1 MWELKKEA
9 LFSAE
14 IPGRVGI
21 KKNSRRLAIIRG
33 KPMSFASKAFSVWE
47 KVALF
52 HIKQTKT
59 RCSSTLRGDLHASYT
74 FYFKNR
80 ASEPDVSNCIEG
92 VQDCL
97 QTAGV
102 IENDKQI
109 VSLDAQ
115 KIINGTEMTTV
126 KLYAVKAFPD
136 AQKAGTP

>member
-1 MWELKKEA
+1 MWALKNEA

-21 KKNSRRLAIIRG
+21 KKNSRRLAVIRG
-33 KPMSFASKAFSVWE
+33 KPMSFSSKRFSTWE

-52 HIKQTKT
+52 HLKQTKT
-59 RCSSTLRGDLHASYT
+59 RCSSILTGGLHASYT
-74 FYFKNR
+74 FHFKNR

-97 QTAGV
+97 QLASI

-109 VSLDAQ
+109 ISLDAK
-115 KIINGTEMTTV
+115 KIIDGTEKTIV
-126 KLYAVKAFPD
+126 QLYTAG
-136 AQKAGTP
+136 AQP